1 MTTTAK
7 RWGSSELG
15 VGRRTARVSEE
26 PLAQRPVTSAAIFAR
41 LMGTMRVSLALSLTS
56 PLVACGGEGGASSF
70 GGVTQPAITTVAA
83 GSDTSAADSSA
94 GPSPDIST
102 SNSTTSE
109 ASSTSTGTSEGIVW
123 DMGMPDFGM
132 PQPAGCAGKIDFL
145 FVVSSGGTMKSS
157 QEALVA
163 SLPSFMDA
171 IQAQLPDFDYHILS
185 ANTAPGWGIK
195 DCSVCTE
202 GCDPQG
208 QPPYCSAAVTACDK
222 KVGAG
227 VIFPVG
233 LYASNRLCDID
244 SGRRYITTGQ
254 QNLDKVFACTAQV
267 GVSGSPTAAEA
278 MVSALQPAIND
289 VNDDDACNNGFLR
302 EDALLVVTI
311 IQDNYDEDSL
321 GTVDEWI
328 EALRA
333 AKGYD
338 DDAFAVLML
347 TTDIDVDYQQLC
359 HPNEFNTEKNRLRL
373 LAEGVEHN
381 FIGSICLKDYA
392 PFFAE
397 HVGALVDLC
406 DDFVPPG

>member
-1 MTTTAK
+1 
-7 RWGSSELG
+7 
-15 VGRRTARVSEE
+15 
-26 PLAQRPVTSAAIFAR
+26 
-41 LMGTMRVSLALSLTS
+41 MRASLALTMTS
-56 PLVACGGEGGASSF
+56 ALSACGGGGGASSF
-70 GGVTQPAITTVAA
+70 GGMTQPEITTVPA
-83 GSDTSAADSSA
+83 GTDTSAAGSSTSGPSQDSST
-94 GPSPDIST
+94 SIS
-102 SNSTTSE
+102 SG
-109 ASSTSTGTSEGIVW
+109 ASSASTGTSEGTVW
-123 DMGMPDFGM
+123 DMGMPDFG
-132 PQPAGCAGKIDFL
+132 PTQPAGCAGKIDFL
-145 FVVSSGGTMKSS
+145 FVVSSGGTMQSS
-157 QEALVA
+157 QETLVA

-185 ANTAPGWGIK
+185 ANTAPGWSIK

-208 QPPYCSAAVTACDK
+208 EPPYCSAAVTACDK

-244 SGRRYITTGQ
+244 SGLRYITTGQ
-254 QNLDKVFACTAQV
+254 KNLDEVFACTAQV
-267 GVSGSPTAAEA
+267 GIHGSAITGEA
-278 MVSALQPAIND
+278 MVAALQPDIND
-289 VNDDDACNNGFLR
+289 LKKDYACNSGFLR

-333 AKGYD
+333 AKNDD
-338 DDAFAVLML
+338 DDAFAVLVL
-347 TTDIDVDYQQLC
+347 TTDVDVDYHQLC
-359 HPNEFNTEKNRLRL
+359 LPNKYNQIKNRLRL
-373 LAEGVEHN
+373 LAEGVEHG
-381 FIGSICLKDYA
+381 FVGSICLENYA

-406 DDFVPPG
+406 DNFIPPG